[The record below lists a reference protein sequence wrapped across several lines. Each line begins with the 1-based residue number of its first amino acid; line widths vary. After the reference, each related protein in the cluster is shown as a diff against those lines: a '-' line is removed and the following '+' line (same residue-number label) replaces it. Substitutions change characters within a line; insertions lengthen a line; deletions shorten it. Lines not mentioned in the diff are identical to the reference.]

1 METLNMP
8 ERYIDGGTID
18 ADSFLRERIFHPCD
32 VTDKIAPKDSVGSN
46 ESILDFRKIR
56 INPKEV

>member
-1 METLNMP
+1 MP

-32 VTDKIAPKDSVGSN
+32 VTDKIAPRDSVGSN